1 MSQMLNSDTS
11 EDSVEDIEDIPIP
24 AMDHPDQSTEIADE
38 DGSVIKS

>member
-24 AMDHPDQSTEIADE
+24 APDQCTEIADE
-38 DGSVIKS
+38 DGSVIKG